1 MAKNQDIFEP
11 GYTFHVYNRA
21 VGFEKLFY
29 EERNYYHFLFL
40 FNRYFSN
47 HLNVYAFV
55 LMGNHYHFLAQV
67 KEITTAEK
75 VSEAFRR
82 FGISYSQAIN
92 KQEGRMGSLFMKPVK
107 RIRVTSDNY
116 FRNLVVYIHR
126 NPFYHG
132 ISKDFRN
139 YKWSSYLY
147 FIGQGNLKDI
157 ESIVTNTKW
166 VLKNYFEDEEN
177 FIFSH
182 QKVKNFR
189 GIQDLLIEED

>member
-11 GYTFHVYNRA
+11 GYTFHIYNRA
-21 VGFEKLFY
+21 VGFENLFFQ
-29 EERNYYHFLFL
+29 EKNYFHFLFL
-40 FNRYFSN
+40 FYRYFHN
-47 HLNVYAFV
+47 HINIYAFV

-67 KEITTAEK
+67 KETATAEK

-107 RIRVTSDNY
+107 RIRVSSDKY
-116 FRNLVVYIHR
+116 FRNLVAYIHR

-132 ISKDFRN
+132 ISRDFRS
-139 YKWSSYLY
+139 YKWSSYPY
-147 FIGQGNLKDI
+147 FVGQGELKEI
-157 ESIVTNTKW
+157 ESIISNTNW

-177 FIFSH
+177 FVFAH
-182 QKVKNFR
+182 QNLKDYK
-189 GIQDLLIEED
+189 GIQDLIIEED